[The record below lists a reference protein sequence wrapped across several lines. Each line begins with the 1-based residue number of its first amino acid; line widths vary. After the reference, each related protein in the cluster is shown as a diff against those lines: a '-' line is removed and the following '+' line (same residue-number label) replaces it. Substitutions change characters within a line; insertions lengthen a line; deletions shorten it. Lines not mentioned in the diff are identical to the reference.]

1 MRIKN
6 PGASLNLALPAAL
19 FAVAIALTAAF
30 VGMVRVKS
38 QATEVGYRIHALRTE
53 LIQLEQQRAALE
65 VEKSA
70 LLRPTRLAEIARRDL
85 GLVPPDLTASVSLT
99 SFAPLAPLS
108 PLAPPPVAP

>member
-1 MRIKN
+1 MKVRH
-6 PGASLNLALPAAL
+6 PSERSNLALPAAL
-19 FAVAIALTAAF
+19 FAVTIALTAAF

-65 VEKSA
+65 VEKNS

-85 GLVPPDLTASVSLT
+85 GLVAPDLTAAVTFSSSLA
-99 SFAPLAPLS
+99 SPAPEQP
-108 PLAPPPVAP
+108 